1 MEGTYLPGSFLASL
15 PVAEGDAL
23 VALGQRRTWIRGEL
37 LVRAGDP
44 AETAIV
50 LLGGVTKV
58 HTQAA
63 DGTEVVLNLC
73 GPGDLLG
80 ELTAVRAARR
90 SASATVIEP
99 VSAAVLT
106 IPQVR
111 TFLAAHPQ
119 AALALLDLALTRLH
133 RADAHRLEFA
143 AADTLGR
150 VARRLVELA
159 ERFGAAGPDGS
170 CEVGLALTQEDLAA
184 WSASSRESTARALR
198 TLRQLGLI
206 ETHRLRLTIRDLGR
220 LRAQV
225 AQL

>member
-1 MEGTYLPGSFLASL
+1 MEGTYLPGSFLASI
-15 PVAEGDAL
+15 PEAEGDAL
-23 VALGQRRTWIRGEL
+23 VALGQRRSWARGEL
-37 LVRAGDP
+37 LVRAGDT
-44 AETAIV
+44 ADTAIV
-50 LLGGVTKV
+50 LLSGVTKI
-58 HTQAA
+58 HTQAR
-63 DGTEVVLNLC
+63 DGTEVVLSLC

-80 ELTAVRAARR
+80 ELTAVRASRR

-99 VSAAVLT
+99 VGAAVLT

-111 TFLAAHPQ
+111 AFLAAHPQ
-119 AALALLDLALTRLH
+119 ATLALLDLAMTRLH

-150 VARRLVELA
+150 VARRLLELA
-159 ERFGAAGPDGS
+159 ERFGIGRPDGS
-170 CEVGLALTQEDLAA
+170 CEVSLALTQEDLAA

-198 TLRQLGLI
+198 ALRQLGLI
-206 ETHRLRLTIRDLGR
+206 ETQRLRLTIRDLER